1 MKGLPPRE
9 TGGELRQKEPSS
21 GLRAG
26 SLHGRGCQH
35 HSTHGVSFYLAIM
48 ESVGFQGN
56 QDIPKTLVD
65 SQALF

>member
-1 MKGLPPRE
+1 MKGLPLGE
-9 TGGELRQKEPSS
+9 SGVELRRKEPSS

-35 HSTHGVSFYLAIM
+35 HSTHGVSFYLSIM
-48 ESVGFQGN
+48 ESVGSQGN